1 MVSEFLYLY
10 VEIGFN
16 TAMLCSLRIT
26 HALRGACGVDLCQS
40 FTDSRRTVS
49 AKLIRQSEL
58 PADMSIWK
66 LEGYTVTVILDLA
79 LGFPSHHCEMNSLRS
94 DSYSVFDIGV
104 DERQSIPAFML
115 DKIIVRKLNSLRR
128 STRHTGSFPCHAAV
142 AVRMMLKSRRAT
154 RGVKHVDR

>member
-40 FTDSRRTVS
+40 FTDERRTVS

-58 PADMSIWK
+58 PADMSNGSSKDIQ
-66 LEGYTVTVILDLA
+66 
-79 LGFPSHHCEMNSLRS
+79 SQ
-94 DSYSVFDIGV
+94 SYSISRSVS
-104 DERQSIPAFML
+104 RP
-115 DKIIVRKLNSLRR
+115 IIAR
-128 STRHTGSFPCHAAV
+128 
-142 AVRMMLKSRRAT
+142 
-154 RGVKHVDR
+154 